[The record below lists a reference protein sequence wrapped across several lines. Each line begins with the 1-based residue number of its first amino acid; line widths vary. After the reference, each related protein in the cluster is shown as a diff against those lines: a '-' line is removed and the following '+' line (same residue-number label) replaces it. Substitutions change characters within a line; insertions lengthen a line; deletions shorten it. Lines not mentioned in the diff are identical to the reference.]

1 MTKSMYQYV
10 ENPLGGKNLKL
21 WNSHQEFEPQAMEQL
36 FQTAALP
43 IVFKHV
49 AGMPDVHLGYGATV
63 GSVVATQGAIVPS
76 VTGVDIGCGMCAV
89 RTTLTANDLPDSLGH
104 VRSAIERKVPHG
116 RTGNGKQNQD
126 KGGWSIVPNSVASR
140 WKHDLE
146 GRFEKITDKHPKVGK
161 SNSYNHLG
169 SLGGGNH
176 FIEVCLD
183 LEDRVWVMLHSG
195 SRGVGNAIGR
205 YFIDK
210 AKEEAEKYRITSYL
224 PNGDLS
230 YLVEHTEVF
239 DDYVEA
245 MLWAQDYASIN
256 REIMLDRTL
265 QALREVLPVPF
276 TLDAKAINC
285 HHNYAEREHHF
296 GEDVWVT
303 RKGAVRAREGD
314 MGIIPGSMGAKSFIV
329 RGLGN
334 ADSFCS
340 CSHGAGRVMSR
351 SEAKRQVS
359 LEEHAKA
366 LEGIEARVDNSTI
379 DETPSA
385 YKDIDAVMSAQTD
398 LVEVVHTLRQVVN
411 IKG

>member
-1 MTKSMYQYV
+1 MYSYV

-21 WNSHQEFEPQAMEQL
+21 WNSHGEFEPQAMTQL
-36 FQTAALP
+36 YQTAALP
-43 IVFKHV
+43 VIFKHV

-63 GSVVATQGAIVPS
+63 GSVIATDKAIIPS
-76 VTGVDIGCGMCAV
+76 AVGVDIGCGMCAV
-89 RTTLTANDLPDSLGH
+89 RTTLTADDLPDNLGH
-104 VRSAIERKVPHG
+104 VRAAIEQKVPHG
-116 RTGNGKQNQD
+116 RTGGGRHQFD
-126 KGGWSIVPNSVASR
+126 KGGWKNTPNAVAKAWRDQLS
-140 WKHDLE
+140 D
-146 GRFEKITDKHPKVGK
+146 RFDRITDKHKKIGQ
-161 SNSYNHLG
+161 SNSLNHLG
-169 SLGGGNH
+169 TLGGGNH

-183 LEDRVWVMLHSG
+183 EDNRVWVMLHSG
-195 SRGVGNAIGR
+195 SRGVGNSIGR

-210 AKEEAEKYRITSYL
+210 AMEEMEKYRIDAYL
-224 PNGDLS
+224 PNKELA
-230 YLVEHTEVF
+230 YLVEHTENF

-245 MLWAQDYASIN
+245 MMWAQDFASIN
-256 REIMLDRTL
+256 RKLMLDRTL
-265 QALREVLPVPF
+265 EALREVIKVPF
-276 TLDAKAINC
+276 QLDQKVINC

-303 RKGAVRAREGD
+303 RKGAVRARRDD

-359 LEEHAKA
+359 IEDHAKA
-366 LEGIEARVDNSTI
+366 LEGIEARVDESTL

>member
-1 MTKSMYQYV
+1 MFSYV
-10 ENPLGGKNLKL
+10 KNPLGGKNLKL
-21 WNSHQEFEPQAMEQL
+21 WNSHQEFEPQAMQQL
-36 FQTAALP
+36 YETAALP
-43 IVFKHV
+43 VIFKHV

-63 GSVVATQGAIVPS
+63 GSVIATEKAIIPS
-76 VTGVDIGCGMCAV
+76 AVGVDIGCGMCAI
-89 RTTLTANDLPDSLGH
+89 RTSLTANDLPDSLSSL
-104 VRSAIERKVPHG
+104 RDAIERKVPHG
-116 RTGNGKQNQD
+116 RTNNGKQSHD
-126 KGGWSIVPNSVASR
+126 KGGWSVTPASVASAWR
-140 WKHDLE
+140 ERLE
-146 GRFEKITDKHPKVGK
+146 SRFDAITDKHPRIGK
-161 SNSYNHLG
+161 SNSWNHLG

-195 SRGVGNAIGR
+195 SRGVGNVIGR

-210 AKEEAEKYRITSYL
+210 AKEEAEKYRITDYL
-224 PNGDLS
+224 PNGDLA
-230 YLVEHTEVF
+230 YLVEHTEIF

-245 MLWAQDYASIN
+245 MHWAQDYASIN
-256 REIMLDRTL
+256 REIMMERTL
-265 QALREVLPVPF
+265 QALREEIPTSF
-276 TLDAKAINC
+276 TFQKEAINC

-334 ADSFCS
+334 VESFCS

-351 SEAKRQVS
+351 TQAKREVS
-359 LEEHAKA
+359 LEEHSKA
-366 LEGIEARVDNSTI
+366 LEGIEARVDASTL

-398 LVEVVHTLRQVVN
+398 LVEVVHQLRQVVN

>member
-1 MTKSMYQYV
+1 MTYSYV

-21 WNSHQEFEPQAMEQL
+21 WNSHGDFEPQAMQQL
-36 FQTAALP
+36 YQTAALP
-43 IVFKHV
+43 VIFKHV

-63 GSVVATQGAIVPS
+63 GSVVATKGAVVPS
-76 VTGVDIGCGMCAV
+76 ITGVDIGCGMCAV
-89 RTTLTANDLPDSLGH
+89 RTSLTANDLPDSLGH
-104 VRSAIERKVPHG
+104 VRSAIEQKVPHG
-116 RTGNGKQNQD
+116 RSGGGREQFD
-126 KGGWSIVPNSVASR
+126 KGGWKITPNSVAKAWREELS
-140 WKHDLE
+140 D
-146 GRFEKITDKHPKVGK
+146 RFDKITEKHPKFGK
-161 SNSYNHLG
+161 ANSLSHLG
-169 SLGGGNH
+169 TLGGGNH

-183 LEDRVWVMLHSG
+183 EENRVWVMLHSG

-205 YFIDK
+205 YFIEK
-210 AKEEAEKYRITSYL
+210 AMGEMEKYHIDQYL
-224 PNGDLS
+224 PNKELA
-230 YLVEHTEVF
+230 YLVEHTELF

-245 MLWAQDYASIN
+245 MLWGQDYASIN
-256 REIMLDRTL
+256 RRIMLDRTL
-265 QALREVLPVPF
+265 QALREVIPVSF
-276 TLDAKAINC
+276 TLDKKAINC

-296 GEDVWVT
+296 GENVWVT

-351 SEAKRQVS
+351 SEAKRVVS

-366 LEGIEARVDNSTI
+366 LEGVEARVDASTI

-398 LVEVVHTLRQVVN
+398 LVEIVHTLKQVVN

>member
-1 MTKSMYQYV
+1 MSYSYV
-10 ENPLGGKNLKL
+10 QNPLGGKNLKL
-21 WNSHQEFEPQAMEQL
+21 WNSHQEFEPQAMQQL
-36 FQTAALP
+36 YETAALP
-43 IVFKHV
+43 VIFKHV

-63 GSVVATQGAIVPS
+63 GSVIATESAIIPS
-76 VTGVDIGCGMCAV
+76 AVGVDIGCGMCAV

-104 VRSAIERKVPHG
+104 IRAAIERKVPHG
-116 RTGNGKQNQD
+116 RTGNGKQNHD
-126 KGGWSIVPNSVASR
+126 KGGWKIIPNSVGAR
-140 WKHDLE
+140 WKADLE
-146 GRFEKITDKHPKVGK
+146 GAFERICDKHPNIGK
-161 SNSYNHLG
+161 SNSHNHLG

-224 PNGDLS
+224 PNGDLA
-230 YLVEHTEVF
+230 YLVEHTENF

-245 MLWAQDYASIN
+245 MSWAQDFASVN
-256 REIMLDRTL
+256 REIMLERTL
-265 QALREVLPVPF
+265 MAMRDTISVPF
-276 TLDAKAINC
+276 TLDQKAINC

-351 SEAKRQVS
+351 TQAKKEVS
-359 LEEHAKA
+359 LEEHSKA
-366 LEGIEARVDNSTI
+366 LEGIEARVDASTL

-398 LVEVVHTLRQVVN
+398 LVEVVHQLRQIVN

>member
-1 MTKSMYQYV
+1 MSYSYV
-10 ENPLGGKNLKL
+10 QNPLGGHNLKL
-21 WNSHQEFEPQAMEQL
+21 WNSHGDFEPQAMQQL
-36 FQTAALP
+36 YETAALP
-43 IVFKHV
+43 VIFKHV

-63 GSVVATQGAIVPS
+63 GSVIATEKAIIPS
-76 VTGVDIGCGMCAV
+76 AVGVDIGCGMCAV
-89 RTTLTANDLPDSLGH
+89 RTTLTASDLPDSLGH
-104 VRSAIERKVPHG
+104 VRSAIEQKVPHG
-116 RTGNGKQNQD
+116 RSGGGRQQFD
-126 KGGWSIVPNSVASR
+126 KGGWKVTPRAVDSA
-140 WKHDLE
+140 WKNRLE
-146 GRFEKITDKHPKVGK
+146 DRFNAITDKHKKVGQ
-161 SNSYNHLG
+161 SNSLNHLG
-169 SLGGGNH
+169 TLGGGNH

-183 LEDRVWVMLHSG
+183 EEDRVWVMLHSG
-195 SRGVGNAIGR
+195 SRGVGNSIGR

-210 AKEEAEKYRITSYL
+210 AKEEAEKYRMTSYL
-224 PNGDLS
+224 PNGDLA

-334 ADSFCS
+334 VDSFCS

-366 LEGIEARVDNSTI
+366 LEGIEARVDSSTI

>member
-1 MTKSMYQYV
+1 MYSYV

-21 WNSHQEFEPQAMEQL
+21 WNSHGDFEPQAMQQL
-36 FQTAALP
+36 YETAALP
-43 IVFKHV
+43 VIFKHV

-63 GSVVATQGAIVPS
+63 GSVIATEKAIIPS
-76 VTGVDIGCGMCAV
+76 AVGVDIGCGMCAV
-89 RTTLTANDLPDSLGH
+89 RTSLTANDLPDSLGH
-104 VRSAIERKVPHG
+104 VRAAIEAKVPHG
-116 RTGNGKQNQD
+116 RSGGGHQQFD
-126 KGGWSIVPNSVASR
+126 KGGWKVTPNSVAKAWRDKLS
-140 WKHDLE
+140 D
-146 GRFEKITDKHPKVGK
+146 RFDKITDKHKKIGQA
-161 SNSYNHLG
+161 NSINHLG
-169 SLGGGNH
+169 TLGGGNH

-183 LEDRVWVMLHSG
+183 EENRVWVMLHSG
-195 SRGVGNAIGR
+195 SRGVGNSIGR
-205 YFIDK
+205 YFIEK
-210 AKEEAEKYRITSYL
+210 AMLEAEKYHIDKYI
-224 PNGDLS
+224 PNKELA

-245 MLWAQDYASIN
+245 MLWAQDFASIN
-256 REIMLDRTL
+256 RQLMLERTL
-265 QALREVLPVPF
+265 QALRDVIPVPF
-276 TLDAKAINC
+276 SIDKKAINC

-296 GEDVWVT
+296 GENVWVT
-303 RKGAVRAREGD
+303 RKGAVRARKED

-334 ADSFCS
+334 AESFCS

-351 SEAKRQVS
+351 SEAKRKVS
-359 LEEHAKA
+359 LEDHKRS
-366 LEGIEARVDNSTI
+366 LEGIEARVDESTL